1 MSAVKVRRIL
11 ITENLWSSEKS
22 EEIRLLTDR
31 GKNVQEIADILN
43 VSVKAVEAYMPY
55 QRGMFQ
61 GVEVS
66 VPKRPDIFLAMQ
78 YGDYMQ
84 LPPEHQRIA
93 HRLIRWKTWEAS
105 GPNRDDGGND

>member
-1 MSAVKVRRIL
+1 VPTYTYIDLSD
-11 ITENLWSSEKS
+11 
-22 EEIRLLTDR
+22 LL
-31 GKNVQEIADILN
+31 
-43 VSVKAVEAYMPY
+43 PY